1 MSTLLAPKPAPRFN
15 ASMLVVF
22 SNGGASYIAE
32 TKNVSN
38 TGLCIRS
45 KQALPV
51 GTQLH
56 IVFGMP
62 PELPRLSTE
71 GIVRWSQS
79 GEAVGV
85 EFTYISPHDH
95 QALLEYVISQRREE
109 QV

>member
-51 GTQLH
+51 GT
-56 IVFGMP
+56 
-62 PELPRLSTE
+62 E